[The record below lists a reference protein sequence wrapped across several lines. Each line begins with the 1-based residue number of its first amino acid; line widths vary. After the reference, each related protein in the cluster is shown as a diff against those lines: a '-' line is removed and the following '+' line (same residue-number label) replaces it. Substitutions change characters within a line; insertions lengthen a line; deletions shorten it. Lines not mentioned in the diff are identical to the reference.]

1 MQNHLDLK
9 LFTMYFFGLKNIEF
23 NMSPVYD
30 DRYIKSKIKTYGDNI
45 CTNFSG
51 LNVSEVKIVYEN
63 KYY

>member
-23 NMSPVYD
+23 NMLPVYD
-30 DRYIKSKIKTYGDNI
+30 DRYIKSKIKTCGGNI
-45 CTNFSG
+45 YTNFSG

>member
-9 LFTMYFFGLKNIEF
+9 LFTMYLKKKKNIEF
-23 NMSPVYD
+23 NMLPVYD

-45 CTNFSG
+45 YTNFSG